1 MDNKKLKTYIMLVL
15 AVIIWGYAGFSFFRT
30 FSDKKNQDISTDY
43 HISADNSNSGLA
55 DTFMLLSNYQDPFL
69 GRSLARSTSSLQA
82 PVRTRPAVLK
92 KEEVKPAVITDFSFI
107 SFIGMVINPGTG
119 KRVALVD
126 LKGRQHMVSE
136 GEQIEQV
143 TFVKCFSDSIKVSY
157 HDETKFIKRR

>member
-1 MDNKKLKTYIMLVL
+1 MDNKKLKTYIMLAL

-43 HISADNSNSGLA
+43 HISADNGNSGLA
-55 DTFMLLSNYQDPFL
+55 DTFILLGNYQDPFL
-69 GRSLARSTSSLQA
+69 GRSLVRSTGSLQT
-82 PVRTRPAVLK
+82 PVRTKPVLLK
-92 KEEVKPAVITDFSFI
+92 KEEIKPAVITDFSFI
-107 SFIGMVINPGTG
+107 SFIGMVTNPGNG

-126 LKGRQHMVSE
+126 LKGRQYMVSE

-143 TFVKCFSDSIKVSY
+143 TFMKCFPDSIKVSF

>member
-1 MDNKKLKTYIMLVL
+1 MDKKLKTYIMLAL

-30 FSDKKNQDISTDY
+30 FSNKKNQDISTDY
-43 HISADNSNSGLA
+43 TVSPENANAGLA

-69 GRSLARSTSSLQA
+69 GRSLARSTGTLQA
-82 PVRTRPAVLK
+82 PVRTKPAVLK
-92 KEEVKPAVITDFSFI
+92 KEEVKPVLITDFSFI
-107 SFIGMVINPGTG
+107 SFIGMVTNPSTG

-126 LKGRQHMVSE
+126 LKGRQYMVSE

-143 TFVKCFSDSIKVSY
+143 TFLKCFSDSIKVSY